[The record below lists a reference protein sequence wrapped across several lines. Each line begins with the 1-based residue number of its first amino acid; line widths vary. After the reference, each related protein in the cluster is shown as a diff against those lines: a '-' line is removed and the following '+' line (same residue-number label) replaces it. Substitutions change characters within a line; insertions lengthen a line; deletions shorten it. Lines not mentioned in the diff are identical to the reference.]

1 MKPLKPNW
9 YSPYFLLS
17 LVSMPL
23 AADPAGISDAG
34 ILTTLR
40 ASLSEHISTTETVA
54 KTFEQGKEAVDISKK
69 LAEWE
74 GLKHVKELAGVGSDM
89 RRLIAN
95 LHEGKEGFFRLINYP
110 YKQVNELR
118 EDLETLQEQ
127 AKAAGKN
134 PDLLEKIDRYSAVVS
149 RMDNLAIVEDA
160 LMEAKK
166 NRLLKGQSEGEAVRE
181 SSHNLAIMAELLV
194 GQEKD
199 RMAREAETLSA
210 RERAKQMSLS
220 KGAAFGM
227 YGENR

>member
-23 AADPAGISDAG
+23 AADPAGVTDAST
-34 ILTTLR
+34 LATLR
-40 ASLSEHISTTETVA
+40 ASLSEHISTTDTVI
-54 KTFEQGKEAVDISKK
+54 KSFKQGKEALDISKK

-118 EDLETLQEQ
+118 EDLEALQEQ
-127 AKAAGKN
+127 AKRSGQT
-134 PDLLEKIDRYSAVVS
+134 PELLDRIDRGAAVVA
-149 RMDNLAIVEDA
+149 RMDKIAMIDNAFVHA
-160 LMEAKK
+160 NR
-166 NRLLKGQSEGEAVRE
+166 NRLLKGQTEGEAVRE
-181 SSHNLAIMAELLV
+181 SSQNIAIMTELLI

-199 RMAREAETLSA
+199 RLAHEAETLSA